1 MAEWFREYWQYAV
14 GLVGVCIVAFF
25 VFRAAARAYSA
36 HKKSYREEEKYIT
49 HLKELKEKYVPLTE
63 TAVENAPDEE
73 LLEGAALGIQLML
86 QKKENIEEEFE
97 KLSEEK
103 KLIYTLDVF
112 TSDKTLQTFFRE
124 NSKVLKSR
132 LVPGL
137 DLVALSEYSK
147 RIRPVAMMFDEKDE
161 SVSFDEQKVK
171 VLDEELEKENFLSLI
186 KFSAAKYIK
195 DNPKV
200 FCG

>member
-25 VFRAAARAYSA
+25 IFRAAARAYSA
-36 HKKSYREEEKYIT
+36 HKKNYREEEKYIT

-63 TAVENAPDEE
+63 TAIENAPDEE
-73 LLEGAALGIQLML
+73 LLEGAALGIQLAL

-103 KLIYTLDVF
+103 KLIYTLDIF
-112 TSDKTLQTFFRE
+112 TADKTLQTFFRE
-124 NSKVLKSR
+124 NSEVLKSR

-137 DLVALSEYSK
+137 DLISLSEYSK

-186 KFSAAKYIK
+186 KLSAAKYIK

-200 FCG
+200 FCD